1 MLELIFNQVVD
12 QETPENHLEKGDSRI
27 DSHSQSKP
35 ADVAGLAV
43 VLPILQL
50 ERIQGIRCK
59 WKIEAYGEKVTEKV
73 HLGHILMYY
82 CV

>member
-43 VLPILQL
+43 VLTILKR
-50 ERIQGIRCK
+50 ERIQGVRCS
-59 WKIEAYGEKVTEKV
+59 EASLV
-73 HLGHILMYY
+73 L
-82 CV
+82 